1 MATKFVFHGQR
12 LVCLCLFP
20 PQWYVRVDEDPFEVW
35 GGAKKPTKARNDAF
49 NVVSGI
55 VLIKKVIPK
64 KTRQMPVNEQ
74 KKKLWPEM
82 TRWICAY

>member
-35 GGAKKPTKARNDAF
+35 GGAKKPETTCLTLFRA
-49 NVVSGI
+49 
-55 VLIKKVIPK
+55 LCLLKK
-64 KTRQMPVNEQ
+64 
-74 KKKLWPEM
+74 
-82 TRWICAY
+82 